1 MTTLQ
6 QVFRAVCVPQTGTL
20 DVHIP
25 DEYVGQEVEV
35 IVFPAWRRSEP
46 EPAYN
51 AETLAAMQE
60 TLDIMDGKIKV
71 KSYATVE
78 EMNADIDAEEDD

>member
-1 MTTLQ
+1 MQ
-6 QVFRAVCVPQTGTL
+6 
-20 DVHIP
+20 IP
-25 DEYVGQEVEV
+25 SEYIGQEVEV
-35 IVFPAWRRSEP
+35 IVFPTWKKEASG
-46 EPAYN
+46 YN

-78 EMNADIDAEEDD
+78 EMNADIDAEEDDD

>member
-6 QVFRAVCVPQTGTL
+6 QAFRAVCVPQEGTL
-20 DVHIP
+20 NVQIP
-25 DEYVGQEVEV
+25 GEYIGREVEV
-35 IVFPAWRRSEP
+35 IVLPVWEKNKP
-46 EPAYN
+46 DYN

-78 EMNADIDAEEDD
+78 EMNADIDAEDDD

>member
-6 QVFRAVCVPQTGTL
+6 QAFRAVCVPQADRL
-20 DVHIP
+20 NMRIP
-25 DEYVGQEVEV
+25 REYIGQEVEV
-35 IVFPAWRRSEP
+35 IVLPTWKKCP
-46 EPAYN
+46 PDYN
-51 AETLAAMQE
+51 EETLAAMQE

-78 EMNADIDAEEDD
+78 EMNADIDAEEDDD